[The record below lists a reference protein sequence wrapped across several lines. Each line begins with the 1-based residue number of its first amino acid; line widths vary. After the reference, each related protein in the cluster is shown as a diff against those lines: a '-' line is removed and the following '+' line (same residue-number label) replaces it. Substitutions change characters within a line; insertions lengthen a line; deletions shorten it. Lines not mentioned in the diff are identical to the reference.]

1 MKIILSRKGFDSSTG
16 GYPSPILPDNNLVS
30 FPIPDEKDNVFYN
43 QLYYNERTYLEII
56 NELGI
61 RGININSRCHLDP
74 DIYSNI
80 IQREG
85 DWRGSFGQK
94 QGAQT
99 HLDNND
105 VNKGDIFLFFGWF
118 RKTVNTNAQLSY
130 VGPDLHVI
138 FGYLQIGKIIK
149 TSDGNPEIP
158 NWLIGHPHYANPER
172 RNYPNNTIYI
182 ASENLSINPDL
193 PGFGT
198 FKLNE
203 SLILTQEGQSRSK
216 WNLPDIFKH
225 VEISYHKDKSWKEDY
240 FQSTG
245 RGQEFVISA
254 TKEIIDWT
262 NNIILAG
269 AY

>member
-1 MKIILSRKGFDSSTG
+1 MKIILSRKGFDSSAG
-16 GYPSPILPDNNLVS
+16 GYPSPILPDNNLIS
-30 FPIPDEKDNVFYN
+30 FPIPDERDNVLYN
-43 QLYYNERTYLEII
+43 QLYYNGRTYLEII

-61 RGININSRCHLDP
+61 RETNLNSRCHLDP

-80 IQREG
+80 IQRKRN
-85 DWRGSFGQK
+85 WRGSFGQI

-99 HLDNND
+99 HLENNN
-105 VNKGDIFLFFGWF
+105 VNVGDIFLFFGWF
-118 RKTVNTNAQLSY
+118 RKIEINNARLNY
-130 VGPDLHVI
+130 IGPDLHII
-138 FGYLQIGKIIK
+138 FGYLQIGRIIK
-149 TSDGNPEIP
+149 TSDRNLEIP
-158 NWLIGHPHYANPER
+158 NWLIEHPHYANIGR

-182 ASENLSINPDL
+182 ASENLSLNPDL

-198 FKLNE
+198 FKLND

-225 VEISYHKDKSWKEDY
+225 VEISYHKEKNWKDNY

-254 TKEIIDWT
+254 TDEIINWA

-269 AY
+269 TY